1 MARDTRERL
10 LRTARDLVHGTS
22 LAEVSIEDIC
32 AGAGVHRGS
41 LYHFFPS
48 KEALGLAVLDLNWTM
63 MQAVLDEA
71 FQAEV
76 EPLARIDRFIDGF
89 ARMLGLMREKM
100 GATPGCPLGDLTTEL
115 SAQPGPGRDR
125 SQNVLRAWTRYFV
138 DAIREARA
146 RGQLTRTTDPE
157 AAALRVLAYL
167 QGMAL
172 LAKVYDDPALVATT
186 RTAVRSLIDQTD

>member
-32 AGAGVHRGS
+32 AGAGAHRGS

-48 KEALGLAVLDLNWTM
+48 KEALGLAVLDLNWSM
-63 MQAVLDEA
+63 VRAVLDEA
-71 FQAEV
+71 FQAEF
-76 EPLARIDRFIDGF
+76 EPLARIDRSIDGF

-100 GATPGCPLGDLTTEL
+100 GATPGCPLGDLTAEL
-115 SAQPGPGRDR
+115 STQPGPGRDR
-125 SQNVLRAWTRYFV
+125 SQDVLRAWAHYFA
-138 DAIREARA
+138 DAIREAQA
-146 RGQLTRTTDPE
+146 RGQLARTTDPD

-167 QGMAL
+167 QGLAL
-172 LAKVYDDPALVATT
+172 LAKVYDDPRLMANARTT
-186 RTAVRSLIDQTD
+186 VRALIDQVD